1 VSRFPNKYVIGLTG
15 NIGVGKSVVRQ
26 MAQHLGAYPID
37 ADGLSQ
43 QVMQPG
49 APAYQPIVQTFGQFI
64 LDGEQRINRAL
75 LGQIVFS
82 NPTALA
88 KLEAITHPFIRQAI
102 GVLVSRAK
110 QPVIIIEAIKLLE
123 GELAQMVDEVWVVD
137 AKPETQY
144 KRLIEKRK
152 MSPDDAK
159 QRMLAQA
166 PQSEKLKKATLVI
179 NNDGNVEETWKQ
191 VQTAWNTITAKIA
204 PPAPPAA
211 PAAPTPAAQQASS
224 AAQTSPTIPVRPEA
238 AKPAPATPAPAAA
251 PAAPVEADDGYITS
265 TGPNIDTTGTNVR
278 RGMPGNAEIIA
289 NFITRM
295 SGKQTS
301 RMDVMMAFGQKS
313 YLLAQNDKEQ
323 MIGLMGWQVENL
335 ITRVDEF
342 YLEPAVRK
350 EVVIHALVQAVE
362 AASKELQSEVGF
374 VFLPPNVS
382 PDIVTA
388 FGEHGYTQTTVKEIK
403 IPAWR
408 EALQEANAAALT
420 IIHKPLRKDRVL
432 TPI

>member
-1 VSRFPNKYVIGLTG
+1 MSRFPNKYVIGLTG

-37 ADGLSQ
+37 ADGLSHQ
-43 QVMQPG
+43 AMQPG

-82 NPTALA
+82 NPVALQ
-88 KLEAITHPFIRQAI
+88 KLEAITHPVIRQAI
-102 GVLVSRAK
+102 TALVSRAK
-110 QPVIIIEAIKLLE
+110 QPVVVIEAIKLLE

-144 KRLIEKRK
+144 KRLLEKRK

-159 QRMLAQA
+159 KRMLAQA
-166 PQSEKLKKATLVI
+166 PQAEKLKQANVVI

-191 VQTAWNTITAKIA
+191 VQTAWNTVMQKVT
-204 PPAPPAA
+204 PPAA
-211 PAAPTPAAQQASS
+211 
-224 AAQTSPTIPVRPEA
+224 QTTPTIPVRPVGGIQAGA
-238 AKPAPATPAPAAA
+238 AAGTQPAAA
-251 PAAPVEADDGYITS
+251 PTKSSDTDEYEATS
-265 TGPNIDTTGTNVR
+265 RPDIDTTGVNVR

-289 NFITRM
+289 SFITRM
-295 SGKQTS
+295 SGKGVS
-301 RMDVMMAFGQKS
+301 RMDVMLAFGQKS
-313 YLLAQNDKEQ
+313 YLLAQNDKDQ

-342 YLEPAVRK
+342 YLENDLKK
-350 EVVIHALVQAVE
+350 EPIVHALVQAVE

-374 VFLPPNVS
+374 VFLPSNAPQDTLS
-382 PDIVTA
+382 A
-388 FGEHGYTQTTVKEIK
+388 FGEHGYSQTTVKDIK

-408 EALQEANAAALT
+408 EALQEANANAAV
-420 IIHKPLRKDRVL
+420 IMHKPLRKDRVL
-432 TPI
+432 KPI

>member
-15 NIGVGKSVVRQ
+15 NIAVGKSVVRQ

-37 ADGLSQ
+37 ADALAHQ
-43 QVMQPG
+43 AMAPG

-64 LDGEQRINRAL
+64 LDAEQRINRAM

-82 NPTALA
+82 NPVALG
-88 KLEAITHPFIRQAI
+88 KLEAITHPVIRQAI
-102 GVLVSRAK
+102 MALVSRSK
-110 QPVIIIEAIKLLE
+110 QPIVIVEAIKLLE
-123 GELAQMVDEVWVVD
+123 GDLAQVVDEIWVVD
-137 AKPETQY
+137 AKPENQY

-152 MSPDDAK
+152 MSPDEAK
-159 QRMLAQA
+159 KRILAQN
-166 PQSEKLKKATLVI
+166 PQGDKLKQASVVI

-191 VQTAWNTITAKIA
+191 VQAAWNKIA
-204 PPAPPAA
+204 TKLAPPAA
-211 PAAPTPAAQQASS
+211 VAPAPTPAAAPS
-224 AAQTSPTIPVRPEA
+224 
-238 AKPAPATPAPAAA
+238 APAQPVTPTVQPPAV
-251 PAAPVEADDGYITS
+251 AAPVVSSPLVAEADEDETS
-265 TGPNIDTTGTNVR
+265 QVEIAGVHIR

-295 SGKQTS
+295 SGTATS

-313 YLLAQNDKEQ
+313 YLLAQGDKDQ

-342 YLEPAVRK
+342 YLENGIKK
-350 EVVIHALVQAVE
+350 EPIVQGLVQAVE

-374 VFLPPNVS
+374 VFLPQNTPEDTVQ
-382 PDIVTA
+382 A
-388 FGEHGYTQTTVKEIK
+388 FTEHGYTPTTVKEIK

-408 EALQEANAAALT
+408 EALQEATAAGT
-420 IIHKPLRKDRVL
+420 MIMHKPLRKDRVL
-432 TPI
+432 KPI

>member
-37 ADGLSQ
+37 ADGLSHQ
-43 QVMQPG
+43 AMQPG

-64 LDGEQRINRAL
+64 LDGEQRINRGL

-82 NPTALA
+82 NPVALQ
-88 KLEAITHPFIRQAI
+88 KLEAITHPIIRQAI
-102 GVLVSRAK
+102 TALVSRAK
-110 QPVIIIEAIKLLE
+110 QKVVIIEAIKLLE

-144 KRLIEKRK
+144 RRLIEKRK
-152 MSPDDAK
+152 MSPEDAK
-159 QRMLAQA
+159 KRMLAQS
-166 PQSEKLKKATLVI
+166 PQAEKLKKANLVI

-191 VQTAWNTITAKIA
+191 VQNAWNAIMKKVE
-204 PPAPPAA
+204 PAP
-211 PAAPTPAAQQASS
+211 S
-224 AAQTSPTIPVRPEA
+224 QTAPTIPVRPVG
-238 AKPAPATPAPAAA
+238 APQQANATPAPAAA
-251 PAAPVEADDGYITS
+251 PVASPRETDEYETTS
-265 TGPNIDTTGTNVR
+265 GPNIDTTGINVR

-289 NFITRM
+289 NFITKM
-295 SGKQTS
+295 SGKGVS
-301 RMDVMMAFGQKS
+301 RMDVMLAFGQKS
-313 YLLAQNDKEQ
+313 YLLAQNDKDQ

-342 YLEPAVRK
+342 YLEPNMAK
-350 EVVIHALVQAVE
+350 EPVIHALVQAVE

-374 VFLPPNVS
+374 VFLPPTVPQDTLS
-382 PDIVTA
+382 A
-388 FGEHGYTQTTVKEIK
+388 FGEHGYSQTTIKDIK

-408 EALQEANAAALT
+408 EALQEANANSMT
-420 IIHKPLRKDRVL
+420 IMHKPLRKDRVL
-432 TPI
+432 KPI

>member
-37 ADGLSQ
+37 ADGLAHQ
-43 QVMQPG
+43 AMQPG

-64 LDGEQRINRAL
+64 LDGEQRINRNL

-82 NPTALA
+82 NATALA
-88 KLEAITHPFIRQAI
+88 KLEAITHPIIRQAI
-102 GVLVSRAK
+102 TALVSRAK
-110 QPVIIIEAIKLLE
+110 QPVIVIEAIKLLE

-144 KRLIEKRK
+144 RRLIEKRK

-159 QRMLAQA
+159 KRMLAQS
-166 PQSEKLKKATLVI
+166 PQAEKLKKANVVI

-191 VQTAWNTITAKIA
+191 VQTAWNTVTRKLDKQAAQVA
-204 PPAPPAA
+204 PTMPVRPAA
-211 PAAPTPAAQQASS
+211 TPQAQPQATPTPAQPQ
-224 AAQTSPTIPVRPEA
+224 
-238 AKPAPATPAPAAA
+238 TPA
-251 PAAPVEADDGYITS
+251 DDEYETS
-265 TGPNIDTTGTNVR
+265 SGPDIDTTGIHVR

-289 NFITRM
+289 NFITKM
-295 SGKQTS
+295 SGKGVS
-301 RMDVMMAFGQKS
+301 RMDVMLAFGQKS
-313 YLLAQNDKEQ
+313 YLLAQNDKDQ

-342 YLEPAVRK
+342 YLENGVKK
-350 EVVIHALVQAVE
+350 EPVIHALVQAVE

-374 VFLPPNVS
+374 IFLPPNA
-382 PDIVTA
+382 PQDTMNA

-408 EALQEANAAALT
+408 EALQEANASSLT
-420 IIHKPLRKDRVL
+420 IMHKPLRKDRVL
-432 TPI
+432 KPI